1 MENSKPLEQHRWP
14 GRTRQANS
22 AATANLSSQNPSLF
36 RSLDCGNGVSV
47 VDKKIGGMGSG
58 MVVKALQNSIMVDE
72 GSRRA
77 SFDGRFEF
85 GSGQMLSY

>member
-22 AATANLSSQNPSLF
+22 AATANFSLKNPSLF

-77 SFDGRFEF
+77 PFDGR
-85 GSGQMLSY
+85 LSLDLGKC

>member
-1 MENSKPLEQHRWP
+1 MENSKPLEQHGWP

-22 AATANLSSQNPSLF
+22 AAMANLSSKNPSLF
-36 RSLDCGNGVSV
+36 RSLDCGYGVSV

-77 SFDGRFEF
+77 SFDGR
-85 GSGQMLSY
+85 LSLDLGKC

>member
-1 MENSKPLEQHRWP
+1 
-14 GRTRQANS
+14 
-22 AATANLSSQNPSLF
+22 
-36 RSLDCGNGVSV
+36 
-47 VDKKIGGMGSG
+47 
-58 MVVKALQNSIMVDE
+58 MVVKALQNSMMVDE

>member
-1 MENSKPLEQHRWP
+1 M
-14 GRTRQANS
+14 
-22 AATANLSSQNPSLF
+22 F

-58 MVVKALQNSIMVDE
+58 MVVKALQNSMMVDE

-77 SFDGRFEF
+77 SFDGR
-85 GSGQMLSY
+85 LSLDLGKC